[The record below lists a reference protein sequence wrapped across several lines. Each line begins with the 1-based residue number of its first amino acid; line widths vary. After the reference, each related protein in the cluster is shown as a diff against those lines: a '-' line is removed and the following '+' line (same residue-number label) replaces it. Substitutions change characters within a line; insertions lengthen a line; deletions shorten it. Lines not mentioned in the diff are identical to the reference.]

1 MEAVLI
7 AFGTVFVA
15 ELGDKSQL
23 VALSMAARG
32 RAIAVLVGIA
42 AAVAVLQALAVG
54 VGTGLSSALPDRA
67 LEIGSGLVFVAAG
80 IWTLVRSD
88 GTDGGEDGID
98 ARPDIA
104 EVAAPDERSDR
115 RVAVTS
121 ASAFFLAEFGDKTQ
135 LATLV
140 LASTYGALGTWA
152 GATLGQVSADVLAI
166 VIGARLGSRLP
177 RSAIA
182 KLSAVLFLIVGLL
195 LLAGIG

>member
-32 RAIAVLVGIA
+32 RAIAVLVGIT

-54 VGTGLSSALPDRA
+54 VGAGLSTALPDRA
-67 LEIGSGLVFVAAG
+67 LQIGSGLVFVAAG
-80 IWTLVRSD
+80 IWTLTRSAD
-88 GTDGGEDGID
+88 ADHDDED
-98 ARPDIA
+98 AA
-104 EVAAPDERSDR
+104 VADTAVPDERSDR

-121 ASAFFLAEFGDKTQ
+121 GSAFFLAEFGDKTQ
-135 LATLV
+135 LATLA

-182 KLSAVLFLIVGLL
+182 KLSGILFLIVGLL
-195 LLAGIG
+195 LLAEIG